1 MYRAAEDDVKPV
13 THWLALD
20 LTRKSGVRLL
30 QQALQYLVC
39 HIVSLNIRLICTYG
53 LVSRSFVL
61 RIIC

>member
-20 LTRKSGVRLL
+20 LTQTNGVRLL

-39 HIVSLNIRLICTYG
+39 TLFYLKNNVDLCMLTSLTTWHH
-53 LVSRSFVL
+53 
-61 RIIC
+61 